1 MESRRDDKEA
11 EAHYKRL
18 QSNGDKPTKLVS
30 KYGNI

>member
-18 QSNGDKPTKLVS
+18 QSNGDKPTKLC